1 MSMNSSV
8 PRAGHRLPATPSAKG
23 SPSGGHQPR
32 SRRRGRS
39 ECGRPAPARPWR
51 GADRR
56 GRLHVGRGIRFRP
69 ARTANARI
77 RRASKPATKSSAQPR
92 EPRARRGPAH
102 ARAQARSLPIQ
113 PSQRADGPAPAAA
126 PAWRPGTAAS
136 GPARRGDATTHLRR
150 SGPIQPAS
158 SKTAR
163 TPRADPTNGAA
174 APAVTVATRATST
187 PAGRRLPEGNQPSR
201 QTQGLGSG
209 TQRRQQVHA
218 EKRSGGRELQ
228 PTRAHKQIDPEDSAD
243 RELAVAE
250 QPQDE
255 RRSLKPRVA
264 KLRLRERREERVQG
278 ADDRGAETSRPD

>member
-92 EPRARRGPAH
+92 ESRARRGPAQCESASALTPNPAVPASRRSRAGRGAGMATGNRRIRAST
-102 ARAQARSLPIQ
+102 ARRCNN
-113 PSQRADGPAPAAA
+113 APATV
-126 PAWRPGTAAS
+126 RS
-136 GPARRGDATTHLRR
+136 DPAREQQDREDASRGPNERSRR
-150 SGPIQPAS
+150 TRRHSRHQGDKHPGRQAS
-158 SKTAR
+158 AR
-163 TPRADPTNGAA
+163 GQSAEQADPRARKRHAA
-174 APAVTVATRATST
+174 T
-187 PAGRRLPEGNQPSR
+187 PAGSRREA
-201 QTQGLGSG
+201 
-209 TQRRQQVHA
+209 QRR
-218 EKRSGGRELQ
+218 
-228 PTRAHKQIDPEDSAD
+228 P
-243 RELAVAE
+243 
-250 QPQDE
+250 
-255 RRSLKPRVA
+255 
-264 KLRLRERREERVQG
+264 
-278 ADDRGAETSRPD
+278 